1 MGKNSKKIL
10 LFMVAGILVAIPL
23 ASLFASGTASNQ
35 LIEPGSFFDTMS
47 WWWWPIIL
55 FVITFVLGILAVLGG
70 IGGGVLFVPIISSFF
85 PFHMDFVRGA
95 GLIVAL
101 TGSLAASPGLLKK
114 RFAKLKLAMPLALM
128 ASITSIIGAVFGLS
142 LSTTVIQTSLGV
154 TILAIVFIMARAKK
168 SDFPNVAKSDSLANT
183 LSLSGIYK
191 EPSSGE
197 EINYNIHRTARG
209 LATFSVIGF
218 LAGMFGLGAGWA
230 NVPVLNL
237 MMGLPLKVSVATSK
251 FMLSITD
258 TSAAWVYLNKGAIL
272 PILVVPSVLG
282 IMLGSKVGVKML
294 AYTKPKT
301 IRYMVV
307 ILLTFAGVRSL
318 LKGIGI
324 WP

>member
-1 MGKNSKKIL
+1 MFVVAAF
-10 LFMVAGILVAIPL
+10 LFAIPVV
-23 ASLFASGTASNQ
+23 SIFASGAPVSPV
-35 LIEPGSFFDTMS
+35 IDAGSFFDTMP
-47 WWWWPIIL
+47 WWGWPLIL
-55 FVITFVLGILAVLGG
+55 FAITFVLGILAVLGG

-114 RFAKLKLAMPLALM
+114 RFAKLKLAMPLALI
-128 ASITSIIGAVFGLS
+128 ASITSILGALFGLS
-142 LSTTVIQTSLGV
+142 LSATVVQTSLGV

-168 SDFPNVAKSDSLANT
+168 SDFPNVSKSDSLAT
-183 LSLSGIYK
+183 SLGLSGIYK
-191 EPSSGE
+191 EPSNNE
-197 EINYNIHRTARG
+197 EINYNIHRTVRG

-237 MMGLPLKVSVATSK
+237 MMGVPLKVSVATSK

-272 PILVVPSVLG
+272 PILVIPSVLG

-294 AYTKPKT
+294 VYTKPKT

-307 ILLTFAGVRSL
+307 ILLTFAGARSL